1 MKKKN
6 LIEYLP
12 AILCNDSHYVV
23 VDKTKKKGKY
33 ILFDPANGR
42 RVVDFLELR
51 NGYKDILVSVIPSRN
66 IKKIKKLNLK

>member
-1 MKKKN
+1 M
-6 LIEYLP
+6 
-12 AILCNDSHYVV
+12 V

>member
-33 ILFDPANGR
+33 ILFDPANGK
-42 RVVDFLELR
+42 RVVDFLELKKR
-51 NGYKDILVSVIPSRN
+51 IQGYSCIRYSK
-66 IKKIKKLNLK
+66 